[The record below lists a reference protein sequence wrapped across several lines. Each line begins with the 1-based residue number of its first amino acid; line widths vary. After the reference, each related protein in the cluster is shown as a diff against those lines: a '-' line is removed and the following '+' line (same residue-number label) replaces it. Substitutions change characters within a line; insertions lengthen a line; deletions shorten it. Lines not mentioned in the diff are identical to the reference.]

1 MKKIVRIKCLAVIV
15 LFFLINLQAAAQIT
29 DIKINGD
36 TCNNFTLG
44 LQAVGTSNAPYFFW
58 SFSDPTSGTN
68 DTVTISGNSP
78 SLFPTHTFTNPGVYN
93 VCVTLR
99 EPGQTVSVIC
109 RTVTIGLCCKGI
121 IQSADSCLQNSV
133 AFTLT
138 TGANVSNIA
147 WNFGDPASGANNSYT
162 GLNPAHFY
170 TAVGRYTVKATVHA
184 PCGTFIDTFSQRVVK
199 CVPPTCTAKILF
211 NDSCLKTGANF
222 QIYASYPVNAV
233 TWDFGDPLA
242 GNTNNINII
251 ARHRYSIP
259 GKYSVTAQVNL
270 GCGPVTINRTINMV
284 DCDHAAPCTGAI
296 MVTDSCLQHGAGF
309 SINTAYPINSITWNF
324 NDPASGAAN
333 VSTATAP
340 THTFGT
346 YQTYLV
352 GAVVNLS
359 CGTAS
364 LFKSVTIVNCGT
376 TPANDSCKLYIP
388 NSFTPNGDSKN
399 DVFGPVTAC
408 ALVAYELIVF
418 NRWGMPVYHTKNPTD
433 KWDGTCNTA
442 DCPLGNYIYVV
453 NYQFSG
459 QPKKTVKGSLVLV
472 R

>member
-1 MKKIVRIKCLAVIV
+1 MKLPATISTLAMVWAFFCLA
-15 LFFLINLQAAAQIT
+15 ASATAQIT
-29 DIKINGD
+29 NINVIGD
-36 TCNNFTLG
+36 TCNTLT
-44 LQAVGTSNAPYFFW
+44 LAFKPAGTTDATYFFW
-58 SFSDPTSGTN
+58 RFNDTASGTA
-68 DTVTISGNSP
+68 DTITNPKANPV
-78 SLFPTHTFTNPGVYN
+78 HTFSLPGAYN
-93 VCVTLR
+93 VCLTYKNL
-99 EPGQTVSVIC
+99 GAAANTIC

-138 TGANVSNIA
+138 TGANVSNIV
-147 WNFGDPASGANNSYT
+147 WDFGDPASGANNSYT

-222 QIYASYPVNAV
+222 LIYASYPVNAV
-233 TWDFGDPLA
+233 TWDFGDPQA
-242 GNTNNINII
+242 GNTNNIDII

-270 GCGPVTINRTINMV
+270 GCGPVTIYRTINMV

-296 MVTDSCLQHGAGF
+296 TVTDSCLQHGSGF
-309 SINTAYPINSITWNF
+309 SINTAYAIHSIAWNF
-324 NDPASGAAN
+324 NDPSSSAAN

-340 THTFGT
+340 THLFGAA
-346 YQTYLV
+346 QTYLV
-352 GAVVNLS
+352 GAVVQLS
-359 CGTAS
+359 CGATS

-376 TPANDSCKLYIP
+376 PPANDSCKLYIP
-388 NSFTPNGDSKN
+388 SGFTPNGDGKN
-399 DVFGPVTAC
+399 DVFGPVSAC
-408 ALVAYELIVF
+408 ALPAYTLSVF
-418 NRWGMPVYHTKNPTD
+418 NRWGMLVYRNNNPAN
-433 KWDGTCNTA
+433 KWDGTCQTA
-442 DCPLGNYIYVV
+442 NCPIGNYIYIV
-453 NYQFSG
+453 NYQFAG
-459 QPKKTVKGSLVLV
+459 QPPKTVKGSVVLV